1 MKSLTKVW
9 FAAMLAVSACGGD
22 SKDTIDKIV
31 EDLPPPDQ
39 SAIATCPPSA
49 AEACPAGTKQAGTG
63 CELSS
68 GDLVT
73 VSGTAVD
80 FQSDRALN
88 GAIVHLMDNDTGKP
102 TGACGVTNASGEL
115 AFKVPKGKKIGFGTF
130 YDGAKDT
137 YQFNQFYDAAADE
150 NFFSVSS
157 ITAQLIP
164 GLIGFSPDE
173 TKGIVAGTVY
183 NKYGKAITDT
193 SVTYKVRVK
202 GGSDAYYFNDDLPTD
217 RETQPALNPADALFV
232 AFDLEPGKQTLEL
245 LANGDVTATTDN
257 VLFAFP
263 DSVAI
268 SNITCTGCEK

>member
-1 MKSLTKVW
+1 MKSLMKFGV
-9 FAAMLAVSACGGD
+9 ALVLAVAACAD
-22 SKDTIDKIV
+22 SKDTVDKII
-31 EDLPPPDQ
+31 EELPPPDQ

-63 CELSS
+63 CELAS

-73 VSGTAVD
+73 ITGTAQD

-88 GAIVHLMDNDTGKP
+88 GAIVHVMDNDTGKP
-102 TGACGVTNASGEL
+102 TGACGVSNASGGL
-115 AFKVPKGKKIGFGTF
+115 AIKVPKGKKIGFGTF

-137 YQFNQFYDAAADE
+137 YQFNQQYDADGDE
-150 NFFSVSS
+150 NFLSVSS

-183 NKYGKAITDT
+183 NKYGKAITDDA
-193 SVTYKVRVK
+193 VTYKVRVK

-217 RETQPALNPADALFV
+217 RETQPALNPDDALFV

-245 LANGDVTATTDN
+245 LADGAVTTTTDN